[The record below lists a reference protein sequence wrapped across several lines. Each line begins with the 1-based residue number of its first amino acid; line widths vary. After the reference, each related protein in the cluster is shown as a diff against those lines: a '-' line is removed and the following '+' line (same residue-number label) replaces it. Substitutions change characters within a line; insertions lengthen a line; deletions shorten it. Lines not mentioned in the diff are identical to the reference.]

1 VTREISQKML
11 DVNDIRMHVAEQGDG
26 PAVLFC
32 HGFPESW
39 YSWRH
44 QMAALSE
51 SGYRAIAPDLRG
63 CGQTTQPL
71 EIDKYTILHLV
82 GDMVCLLDALKIE
95 TAVIVGSDWGATIAW
110 HAALLRPDRFRAVVA
125 LAVPMMGQPPVPP
138 TKIFPQTEESLFYT
152 LYFQTPGIAE
162 AEFERDVCLT
172 LRRLLFAASGEAG
185 ARQQGDDTPNPFGMV
200 SRDRG
205 LLADLPD
212 PNMLPSWLTQVDLDV
227 FVDSFSSS
235 GFRGALNYYR
245 NLDRNRE
252 LLAPFNK
259 LQVLVPALFL
269 IGERDSGLT
278 IPGMDNMISEMTNL
292 VPLLRES
299 VVLPAT
305 GHWAQQERPHLLNSA
320 LVSFLQTL

>member
-1 VTREISQKML
+1 VTQDITHKML
-11 DVNDIRMHVAEQGDG
+11 DVNDIRMHVAEQGRG

-44 QMAALSE
+44 QMSALSE
-51 SGYRAIAPDLRG
+51 SGYRAIAADLRG
-63 CGQTTQPL
+63 YDQTTQPV
-71 EIDKYTILHLV
+71 EIDQYTILDSV
-82 GDMVCLLDALKIE
+82 GDMVCLLDALKID
-95 TAVIVGSDWGATIAW
+95 TAVIGGSDWGATVAW
-110 HAALLRPDRFRAVVA
+110 HAALLRPDRFTAVAA
-125 LAVPMMGQPPVPP
+125 LAVPMMGQPPAPP
-138 TKIFPQTEESLFYT
+138 TKIFPQTENSLFYT

-172 LRRLLFAASGEAG
+172 LRKLLFAASGEAG
-185 ARQQGDDTPNPFGMV
+185 ARHQGDATPNPFGMV

-212 PNMLPSWLTQVDLDV
+212 PNTLPSWLTQADLDV
-227 FVDSFSSS
+227 FVDAFSSS

-245 NLDRNRE
+245 NLDRNQE

-259 LQVLVPALFL
+259 VQVLVPALFL
-269 IGERDSGLT
+269 TGERDSGLA
-278 IPGMDNMISEMTNL
+278 IPGMDKIISEMINL
-292 VPLLRES
+292 VPFLRER

-305 GHWAQQERPHLLNSA
+305 GHWAQQEQPHLVNSA
-320 LVSFLQTL
+320 LVSFLETL

>member
-1 VTREISQKML
+1 MQNISHKQL
-11 DVNDIRMHVAEQGDG
+11 ALNDIEMHVAELGEG
-26 PAVLFC
+26 PAVLLC
-32 HGFPESW
+32 HGFPETW

-51 SGYRAIAPDLRG
+51 NGYRAIAPDLRG
-63 CGQTTQPL
+63 YGQTTQPA
-71 EIDKYTILHLV
+71 EIDQYTILHLV
-82 GDMVCLLDALKIE
+82 GDMVALLDVLKIDV
-95 TAVIVGSDWGATIAW
+95 AVIIGNDWGATIAW
-110 HAALLRPDRFRAVVA
+110 QAALLRPDRFRGVVA
-125 LAVPMMGQPPVPP
+125 LGVPMMAQPPVPP
-138 TKIFPQTEESLFYT
+138 TRIFPENDVALFYT

-172 LRRLLFAASGEAG
+172 LRRLLLAASGEAG

-299 VVLPAT
+299 VVLPST

>member
-1 VTREISQKML
+1 ML
-11 DVNDIRMHVAEQGDG
+11 NVNDIRMHVAEQGDG

-51 SGYRAIAPDLRG
+51 CGYRAIAPDLRG
-63 CGQTTQPL
+63 YGQTTQPVAI
-71 EIDKYTILHLV
+71 EQYTILHLL
-82 GDMVCLLDALKIE
+82 GDMVCLLDALEIE

-125 LAVPMMGQPPVPP
+125 FAVPMMGRPPVPP
-138 TKIFPQTEESLFYT
+138 SKIFPQTKEALFYT
-152 LYFQTPGIAE
+152 LYFQTPGLAE

-172 LRRLLFAASGEAG
+172 LRRLLLAASGEAG

-200 SRDRG
+200 SRDHG

-212 PNMLPSWLTQVDLDV
+212 PNTLPSWLTQADLDV

-235 GFRGALNYYR
+235 EFRGALNYYR

-269 IGERDSGLT
+269 VGERDSGLA
-278 IPGMDNMISEMTNL
+278 IPGMDKMISEMTNL
-292 VPLLRES
+292 VPLLRER

-305 GHWAQQERPHLLNSA
+305 GHWAQQEQPHLVNSA